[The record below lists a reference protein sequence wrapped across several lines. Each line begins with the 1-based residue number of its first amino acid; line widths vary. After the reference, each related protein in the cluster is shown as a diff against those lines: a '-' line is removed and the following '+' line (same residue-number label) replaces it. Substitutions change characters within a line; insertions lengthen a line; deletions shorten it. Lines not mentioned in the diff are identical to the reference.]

1 VASTRGGI
9 RTNEPSVGSVGGMTR
24 RDALVL
30 RAAAAWTVWVWGT
43 RIWNIWGDEARSF
56 GFKAVHTGLAAVSVV
71 FAVAIWRVAGR
82 TRVRA
87 GR

>member
-1 VASTRGGI
+1 V
-9 RTNEPSVGSVGGMTR
+9 TR

-30 RAAAAWTVWVWGT
+30 RAAAAWTLWVWAT
-43 RIWNIWGDEARSF
+43 RIWNIWGEEAHSF
-56 GFKAVHTGLAAVSVV
+56 GFKAIHTALAAVSVA

-82 TRVRA
+82 VRARA